1 MKHRSPPVYRIRDI
15 TLARCLGLLSIS
27 LGVIDTVGRRKV
39 AQKTGLPNESLIA
52 LYGLREIACGIGLIV
67 AHDPMPW
74 VWARVG
80 GDALDLGTLS
90 AGVSARNPARQ
101 GALAGVFMVAALTV
115 VDLALAARLHA
126 TAEEQATTPVSS

>member
-1 MKHRSPPVYRIRDI
+1 
-15 TLARCLGLLSIS
+15 
-27 LGVIDTVGRRKV
+27 
-39 AQKTGLPNESLIA
+39 
-52 LYGLREIACGIGLIV
+52 
-67 AHDPMPW
+67 MPW

-126 TAEEQATTPVSS
+126 TAEEQASRPVSG